1 MDVKKIR
8 RVRKHIVAKAN
19 KMGLYDLCKIA
30 LENGREMIIKKCP
43 TCNRDLE
50 GITDDNGVFI
60 DRWCNKCGIHW
71 SIFDLEIKEEKKKV
85 NLGKWM
91 V

>member
-19 KMGLYDLCKIA
+19 KMELCDLCKMA
-30 LENGREMIIKKCP
+30 LENDKKTIIKKCP

-50 GITDDNGVFI
+50 EITGDKGVFI
-60 DRWCNKCGIHW
+60 DRWCNKCGIPW

-85 NLGKWM
+85 NLDKWM
-91 V
+91 A